1 MIWLTILWMSSNKK
15 KDENTFFFFM
25 KGGSIMKMIKAKEM
39 EDEDTKNEVAQQIKK
54 GELVIFPTDTVYGIR
69 SQCTIF

>member
-1 MIWLTILWMSSNKK
+1 
-15 KDENTFFFFM
+15 M